1 MAPANNWLSF
11 SLSSMGILSS
21 SASAASSQLRHEP
34 GAVKINA
41 PFAAS
46 DSPHY
51 YFADHIY
58 GGNVGRR
65 QGRWNGMAGW
75 TNGKAQMMYGEDG
88 NVEAQIHHLPPPPQP
103 QQKQLEDF
111 LGGDTV
117 AAALARYSNSRTET
131 QDSSLT
137 HVSAAAATAAYFN
150 NRENLQ
156 AIPGIQAFTTNSG
169 GSDVDDSASVPRNQP
184 IAAAA
189 DFTGNSIA
197 AVTALPY
204 SQRPTGAL
212 SLAVNPQTAE
222 PAIVSGDSDAA
233 KKTPDTFGQRTS
245 IYRGVTSMNSK
256 HKKWVSMAADTAGQ
270 EGTKRIYGITAVD
283 ERVKPEKGVKMGRQF
298 PSWFLGHLSFV
309 VFCNSSD
316 CIIKK
321 MRDGVPGWGKVT
333 SPVAII
339 GSKAVLRVLFAVS
352 NDCFA
357 LFCTKLDGVFAS
369 AAAAAIQISIFQCG
383 YDKEDKAA
391 RAYDLA
397 ALKYWGAT
405 ATTNFPISN
414 YNNELEDMKNM
425 TKQEFIAS
433 LRRKS
438 SGFSR
443 GASIYRGVTRH
454 HQQGRWQARI
464 GRVAGNKD
472 LYLGTFATEEE
483 AAEAYDVAAIKF
495 RGMSAVTNFEMSR
508 YDVDTILRNALPIGG
523 AAKRL
528 KLSLEPEQTSPA
540 LSGSSSHPSQG
551 SNNSNSSSINFGA
564 IPPVSAIPCGVSF
577 DSSASLYHHPTL
589 FHHLHSGG
597 NAGGSDLSGDISNIP
612 FQTTPTEFF
621 VWSHPSY

>member
-11 SLSSMGILSS
+11 SLSSMGMLSS

-58 GGNVGRR
+58 GGNG
-65 QGRWNGMAGW
+65 
-75 TNGKAQMMYGEDG
+75 
-88 NVEAQIHHLPPPPQP
+88 I
-103 QQKQLEDF
+103 DF

-169 GSDVDDSASVPRNQP
+169 GSDVDDSASVPRTQP

-197 AVTALPY
+197 SVTALPY

-222 PAIVSGDSDAA
+222 PAIVSGDSDTP

-245 IYRGVTSMNSK
+245 IYRGVTSK

-321 MRDGVPGWGKVT
+321 MRDVRFV
-333 SPVAII
+333 
-339 GSKAVLRVLFAVS
+339 
-352 NDCFA
+352 
-357 LFCTKLDGVFAS
+357 
-369 AAAAAIQISIFQCG
+369 Q
-383 YDKEDKAA
+383 
-391 RAYDLA
+391 
-397 ALKYWGAT
+397 
-405 ATTNFPISN
+405 
-414 YNNELEDMKNM
+414 
-425 TKQEFIAS
+425 
-433 LRRKS
+433 
-438 SGFSR
+438 
-443 GASIYRGVTRH
+443 
-454 HQQGRWQARI
+454 
-464 GRVAGNKD
+464 
-472 LYLGTFATEEE
+472 
-483 AAEAYDVAAIKF
+483 KF
-495 RGMSAVTNFEMSR
+495 F
-508 YDVDTILRNALPIGG
+508 
-523 AAKRL
+523 
-528 KLSLEPEQTSPA
+528 
-540 LSGSSSHPSQG
+540 
-551 SNNSNSSSINFGA
+551 SSSI
-564 IPPVSAIPCGVSF
+564 
-577 DSSASLYHHPTL
+577 
-589 FHHLHSGG
+589 
-597 NAGGSDLSGDISNIP
+597 
-612 FQTTPTEFF
+612 
-621 VWSHPSY
+621 